1 MKYIQKKTQDEITC
15 YKKKTHHVSVL
26 YEHAYLFYE
35 KISYHKYI
43 FYPQYLNCMVFPLY
57 NVFTSV
63 SFNLQKTSTT
73 LRIKSLRDNK
83 RNFIIKHLMVVL
95 KITKK
100 GKNKCKQNTQR
111 FQKYL
116 WATIFEDL
124 MTIGFKNML
133 IHAWTIILSINRV
146 IINWTSMD
154 I

>member
-1 MKYIQKKTQDEITC
+1 MFAWTHSMFYSIQHSIWDFRVLIYQWNIFRKKNQDEITC
-15 YKKKTHHVSVL
+15 YKKKETHHVSVL

-100 GKNKCKQNTQR
+100 EKTNVSKTR
-111 FQKYL
+111 SR
-116 WATIFEDL
+116 
-124 MTIGFKNML
+124 FKN
-133 IHAWTIILSINRV
+133 ICGRQFSRI
-146 IINWTSMD
+146 
-154 I
+154 

>member
-1 MKYIQKKTQDEITC
+1 MFYSIQHSIWDFRVLIYQWNIFRKKNQDEITC
-15 YKKKTHHVSVL
+15 YKKKETHHVSVL

-100 GKNKCKQNTQR
+100 EKTNVSKTR
-111 FQKYL
+111 S
-116 WATIFEDL
+116 
-124 MTIGFKNML
+124 GFKN
-133 IHAWTIILSINRV
+133 ICGRQFSRI
-146 IINWTSMD
+146 
-154 I
+154 